1 MQMDFTIVATKI
13 RSEFQ
18 GKTLLTG
25 QYGRRGT
32 ECDPRFRAIF
42 VRLLY

>member
-32 ECDPRFRAIF
+32 ELTLAF
-42 VRLLY
+42 VQFL